1 MKADEYRK
9 WRRNGNFTISQSRL
23 LQVDNHIAEGE
34 RGCYTKSEAAQV
46 ATYWSLKYSALCN
59 ERANEQCER
68 LIGDFKKAIR
78 KMKTSVSGD

>member
-1 MKADEYRK
+1 MKAAEYRK

-34 RGCYTKSEAAQV
+34 RGCYSKAEAAQV

-59 ERANEQCER
+59 ERASEKCEQ
-68 LIGDFKKAIR
+68 LIADYDKAIR
-78 KMKTSVSGD
+78 KLKTRVSGD